1 MLFRSNC
8 DKGKI
13 EEYVDIAENEKVLK
27 GVDEMSGLGQTIM
40 NEGIQKGENLL
51 ATLVGYLKRDGRLDA
66 LDQIADEE
74 TRKQLYREY
83 HLDD

>member
-1 MLFRSNC
+1 
-8 DKGKI
+8 
-13 EEYVDIAENEKVLK
+13 
-27 GVDEMSGLGQTIM
+27 MSGLGQTIM

-83 HLDD
+83 HLVD